1 MIGAHCVTHWC
12 RGQAVIALSSGE
24 AEYYSLVTLVA
35 EMCGADSLA
44 KDWNLDYKFGV
55 NMDATA
61 AIGMAGRRGLG
72 KVKHIHTVFLWVQER
87 LQEHKAVV
95 KKQHTTDML
104 ADILTKYLPR
114 ETLEKL
120 LGGMGFVY
128 RDSKHSLR
136 LEA

>member
-1 MIGAHCVTHWC
+1 MVGMHCVTHWC

-35 EMCGADSLA
+35 EMCGMNSLA
-44 KDWNLDYKFGV
+44 KDWNLHYKFGV

-72 KVKHIHTVFLWVQER
+72 KVKHIHTVFLWIQER
-87 LQEHKAVV
+87 LQEYKAVV
-95 KKQHTTDML
+95 KKQHTSDML
-104 ADILTKYLPR
+104 ADILTKFLPR
-114 ETLEKL
+114 DSMEKL
-120 LGGMGFVY
+120 LRRMGFVY
-128 RDSKHSLR
+128 RESKHSLG